1 MPRPRTRIPL
11 DVYLNGRLVGQLRRD
26 AGGAIDFK
34 YAREWLAWE
43 HAIPVSLS
51 LPLREQRYIGAPVVA
66 VFDNLLPDDD
76 DVRRRIAERSSA
88 RGTDAYSLLAAIGR
102 DCVGALQFMA
112 EGEGVVSPGVPEA
125 RRISEA
131 EVADVLA
138 NLERNP
144 LGIDEEHGFRISL
157 AGAQEKTALLYWKK
171 RWHVPRGT
179 TPTTHILKPQIGR
192 LPNGLDLSDSVEN
205 EHFCLRLVG
214 AFGLPVAQSQIVDFA
229 GRRALA
235 VERFDRLWTQD
246 KRLLRV
252 PQEDCCQALS
262 VPPSRK
268 YETSGGPSMASIARL
283 LKGSDT
289 PALDARLFFKTQV
302 LFWLLGATDGH
313 AKNFSIRLSP
323 GGRFVLTPVYDVLSV
338 QPNFDAGRIRRTQ
351 MRLAMAVGTS
361 RHYRL
366 DEITPRHFL
375 QTAKLCDIPE
385 TTATTVLDE
394 IAETADAAMDKAL
407 SSMPDGFP
415 GKLAASIIDGARARL
430 KTFGQDKRRC

>member
-1 MPRPRTRIPL
+1 MARSRTRIPL
-11 DVYLNGRLVGQLRRD
+11 NVFLNGRLVGQLRRETD
-26 AGGAIDFK
+26 GAIDFR
-34 YAREWLAWE
+34 YAADWLAWE

-51 LPLREQRYIGAPVVA
+51 LPLSERRYIGAPVVA
-66 VFDNLLPDDD
+66 VFDNLLPDNDD
-76 DVRRRIAERSSA
+76 MRRRIAERSHA
-88 RGTDAYSLLAAIGR
+88 QGTDSYSLLGAIGR
-102 DCVGALQFMA
+102 DCVGALQFIA
-112 EGEGVVSPGVPEA
+112 DGEEVAPASTLEG
-125 RRISEA
+125 RRIPDA
-131 EVADVLA
+131 GIADLLK

-144 LGIDEEHGFRISL
+144 LGMDENPDFRISL

-205 EHFCLRLVG
+205 EHFCLKLMG
-214 AFGLPVAQSQIVDFA
+214 AFDLPVAKSEIVDFA
-229 GRRALA
+229 GQRTLV
-235 VERFDRLWTQD
+235 VERFDRLWTKD

-268 YETSGGPSMASIARL
+268 YETSGGPGIAAIAKL

-289 PALDARLFFKTQV
+289 PAADLRRFFKTQV

-323 GGRFVLTPVYDVLSV
+323 GGRFVLTPIYDVLSV
-338 QPNFDAGRIRRTQ
+338 QPNLDAGRLRRTQ
-351 MRLAMAVGTS
+351 MKLAMAVGAR
-361 RHYRL
+361 RHYRV

-375 QTAKLCDIPE
+375 QTARLCDMPAKE
-385 TTATTVLDE
+385 AVAVLEE
-394 IAETADAAMDKAL
+394 IAYTASAAIDASL
-407 SSMPDGFP
+407 SSLPRSFP
-415 GKLAASIIDGARARL
+415 EPLVSSIVDGARQRL
-430 KTFGQDKRRC
+430 TLFGR